1 MMEIILQIM
10 LCLFCLFLLLV
21 VIGAGAVLA
30 EMREDLDKIGIEY
43 REKHRHMILTERFE
57 IPEEL
62 FQKELQRRLEQEKAK
77 RN

>member
-1 MMEIILQIM
+1 MLIILQIM

-21 VIGAGAVLA
+21 VIGAGSWIANIRKDLA
-30 EMREDLDKIGIEY
+30 SLGIEY
-43 REKHRHMILTERFE
+43 YDAHRDLIITERFE

-62 FQKELQRRLEQEKAK
+62 FQRELNRRIEQEKAK